1 MKSRN
6 FHNSHGAGGDAVTF
20 VANSELAAGIKISA
34 GQATL
39 DATPPGLLADR
50 SAVAALLLAEIGQ
63 DATDG
68 RSPKGP

>member
-1 MKSRN
+1 M
-6 FHNSHGAGGDAVTF
+6 TF
-20 VANSELAAGIKISA
+20 VANSELADGIKIRA

-63 DATDG
+63 ETTDG